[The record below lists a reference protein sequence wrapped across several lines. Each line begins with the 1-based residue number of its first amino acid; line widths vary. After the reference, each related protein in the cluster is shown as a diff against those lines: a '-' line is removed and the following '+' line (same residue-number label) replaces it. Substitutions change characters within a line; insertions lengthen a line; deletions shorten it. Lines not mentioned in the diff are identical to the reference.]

1 MAHCS
6 EEKSR
11 LIEEIG
17 VSFQDKHHFT
27 PLAARIYAIM
37 ILSRGEGFTF
47 EELTFLTE
55 ASKSSVSTNLNLL
68 VHLKYVEFFTKSGDR
83 RRYFRSTRNYL
94 RLTLQE
100 HMNKVEEELQLVG
113 KINSYNCEHHPRK
126 YRKNESLGQIY
137 QDFLISQRENIKS
150 TIIKVSDFQKVTSD
164 EPISDNL

>member
-1 MAHCS
+1 MANCS
-6 EEKSR
+6 AEKSR

-17 VSFQDKHHFT
+17 LSFQDKNHFT

-47 EELTFLTE
+47 EELTSFTE

-68 VHLKYVEFFTKSGDR
+68 VQLKYVEFFTKSGDR

-94 RLTLQE
+94 TLTLQE
-100 HMNKVEEELQLVG
+100 HKIKVEEELQLVG

-126 YRKNESLGQIY
+126 FSKNESLGLIY
-137 QDFLISQRENIKS
+137 QDFLAAQRENIISAIVKI
-150 TIIKVSDFQKVTSD
+150 TDFQKVMSD
-164 EPISDNL
+164 ESIRDMQ